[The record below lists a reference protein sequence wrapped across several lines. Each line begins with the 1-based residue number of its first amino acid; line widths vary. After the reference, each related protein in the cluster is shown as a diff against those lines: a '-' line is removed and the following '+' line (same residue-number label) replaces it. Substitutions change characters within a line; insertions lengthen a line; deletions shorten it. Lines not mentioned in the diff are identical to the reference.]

1 MVVVMEEQVR
11 VTAHYTL
18 EEREPPVEEGLEE
31 DRYPSLEEQLL
42 IVVTKGFQA
51 ALHQQTVIAQA
62 AAAAQVK
69 LGFLD
74 QGISKAEQM
83 EEMDVLVQS

>member
-1 MVVVMEEQVR
+1 MAADLEEQVT
-11 VTAHYTL
+11 VQAHYTV
-18 EEREPPVEEGLEE
+18 EEQEPPVEEGLE
-31 DRYPSLEEQLL
+31 DRLLSLEEQLL